1 MKTITTIDRSKVK
14 RLLEQEQTLFQQNHP
29 RSFEL
34 YQRAKNSLLAGV
46 PMHWMT
52 RWPGG
57 FPVFVSE
64 AKGATFKD
72 VDGHDYI
79 DLCMGDTGAMTGH
92 APEAVKPVI
101 LEQLSKGGIT
111 TQVWT
116 QVLAICTHR
125 DRRKSFFVK
134 TCKGCYQTSKSVG
147 LQRLLS
153 RHGRRSI
160 R

>member
-1 MKTITTIDRSKVK
+1 MKTLATINRDKAQQ
-14 RLLEQEQTLFQQNHP
+14 LLGQEQAFFKENNP

-34 YQRAKNSLLAGV
+34 YGRAKNSLLAGV

-57 FPVFVSE
+57 FPLFVAE

-79 DLCMGDTGAMTGH
+79 DLCLGDTGAMTGH

-101 LEQLSKGGIT
+101 MEQLSKGIT
-111 TQVWT
+111 TM
-116 QVLAICTHR
+116 LP
-125 DRRKSFFVK
+125 
-134 TCKGCYQTSKSVG
+134 
-147 LQRLLS
+147 
-153 RHGRRSI
+153 SI
-160 R
+160 NAF